1 MKKTLD
7 WVKRVVSSF
16 LDSNCS
22 MHAAGLTYFSMLAI
36 VPILCVLLFA
46 AKNLGVDEYAEKQ
59 INIQLDAMIAN
70 IEKGQNDDLALLAA
84 HSDEELE
91 KKRMVAREFASTA
104 RDISGALFDRIEKFD
119 IGTLGW
125 IGFTFLLWTVVS
137 SISTVEVSFNAIF
150 SVKKPRPL
158 WLRSLLY
165 LAVSVALPIFSALV
179 LSLPVLN
186 AVKDVLTAVMGASW
200 LTKWVS
206 DGIIMILDSWLFRF
220 AVMFAMTSV
229 TFAFF
234 YWLLPNCRVRWRHAL
249 YAGMIT
255 AALFG
260 AWMKVCAVAQIGI
273 SKSSALYGSFAFLP
287 IVLAWFYMSWQIIL
301 LGACMARTFGATQRK
316 EDNPK

>member
-1 MKKTLD
+1 MKKTFE
-7 WVKRVVSSF
+7 WAKRVISSF
-16 LDSNCS
+16 LGCNCS

-36 VPILCVLLFA
+36 VPILCILLFA
-46 AKNLGVDEYAEKQ
+46 AKTLGVDEYAERQ
-59 INIQLDAMIAN
+59 INVQLDAMIAN

-84 HSDEELE
+84 SSTEELE
-91 KKRMVAREFASTA
+91 KKRMVAQEFASTA

-125 IGFTFLLWTVVS
+125 IGFAFLLWTVIS
-137 SISTVEVSFNAIF
+137 SIGTVEVSFNAIF
-150 SVKKPRPL
+150 AVKKTRAL
-158 WLRSLLY
+158 WLRALLY
-165 LAVSVALPIFSALV
+165 LAVAVVLPIFSALV

-186 AVKDVLTAVMGASW
+186 VVKDVLTAVMGVTW

-206 DGIIMILDSWLFRF
+206 DGIIVILDSWLFRF

-260 AWMKVCAVAQIGI
+260 AWMKVCAVAQVGI

-301 LGACMARTFGATQRK
+301 LGACMTRSFGAAERP
-316 EDNPK
+316 EDGPK

>member
-1 MKKTLD
+1 
-7 WVKRVVSSF
+7 
-16 LDSNCS
+16 
-22 MHAAGLTYFSMLAI
+22 
-36 VPILCVLLFA
+36 
-46 AKNLGVDEYAEKQ
+46 
-59 INIQLDAMIAN
+59 
-70 IEKGQNDDLALLAA
+70 
-84 HSDEELE
+84 
-91 KKRMVAREFASTA
+91 
-104 RDISGALFDRIEKFD
+104 
-119 IGTLGW
+119 
-125 IGFTFLLWTVVS
+125 
-137 SISTVEVSFNAIF
+137 
-150 SVKKPRPL
+150 
-158 WLRSLLY
+158 
-165 LAVSVALPIFSALV
+165 
-179 LSLPVLN
+179 
-186 AVKDVLTAVMGASW
+186 MGASW

-260 AWMKVCAVAQIGI
+260 SWMKVCAVAQIGI

>member
-119 IGTLGW
+119 IGTLYFSFVDRGLVHQYGGSELQCD
-125 IGFTFLLWTVVS
+125 IFGKETSSVMAEISFVS
-137 SISTVEVSFNAIF
+137 CRF
-150 SVKKPRPL
+150 SRI
-158 WLRSLLY
+158 
-165 LAVSVALPIFSALV
+165 AHI
-179 LSLPVLN
+179 
-186 AVKDVLTAVMGASW
+186 
-200 LTKWVS
+200 
-206 DGIIMILDSWLFRF
+206 
-220 AVMFAMTSV
+220 
-229 TFAFF
+229 
-234 YWLLPNCRVRWRHAL
+234 
-249 YAGMIT
+249 
-255 AALFG
+255 FG
-260 AWMKVCAVAQIGI
+260 ACSFVARSECRKGC
-273 SKSSALYGSFAFLP
+273 SNRRHGSE
-287 IVLAWFYMSWQIIL
+287 LAYEVGVRRHYYDS
-301 LGACMARTFGATQRK
+301 
-316 EDNPK
+316 